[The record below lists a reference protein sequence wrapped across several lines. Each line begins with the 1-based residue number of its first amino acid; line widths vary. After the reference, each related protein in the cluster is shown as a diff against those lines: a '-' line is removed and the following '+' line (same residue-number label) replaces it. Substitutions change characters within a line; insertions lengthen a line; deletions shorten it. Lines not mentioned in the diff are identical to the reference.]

1 MINSLIKNNDAV
13 FSAYIKLFNNDDNAI
28 SDIAQTIVAAAYP
41 LICFI
46 ITIIFATI
54 MVLLLI
60 YLERRILALF
70 TLRFGPNRV
79 GYEGILQT
87 FADAIKL
94 LLKEDCAPKTRKKVF
109 FFMAPFIVLCPVVTA
124 FCLLP
129 FNNFYIQSNIEPSI
143 ILLMALASIP
153 VIGVFLAGF
162 SSNNKYGLIGAARSI
177 IQAVS
182 FEIPI
187 GVSILAITFMT
198 GSLNINDIIQSQ
210 SSNLGLFGWHFI
222 PQIIGCIVF
231 FISALA
237 LLNRTPFDLSEAE
250 SELVAGYATEYS
262 GIKFALF
269 FFSEYLLL
277 FLISVLFVCLFFGG
291 YLSPFGTYVLP
302 ESLIFIEQIFWLILK
317 TFFIIFFIFLIRAAL
332 PRLRYDR
339 VLEFSYKILLPLSLI
354 NLNIAVLIQYFMGA
368 K

>member
-1 MINSLIKNNDAV
+1 
-13 FSAYIKLFNNDDNAI
+13 
-28 SDIAQTIVAAAYP
+28 
-41 LICFI
+41 
-46 ITIIFATI
+46 
-54 MVLLLI
+54 
-60 YLERRILALF
+60 
-70 TLRFGPNRV
+70 
-79 GYEGILQT
+79 
-87 FADAIKL
+87 
-94 LLKEDCAPKTRKKVF
+94 
-109 FFMAPFIVLCPVVTA
+109 MAPFIVLCPVVTA

-198 GSLNINDIIQSQ
+198 GSLNINDIISVSKQQ
-210 SSNLGLFGWHFI
+210 FGALWLAFYTADYRLH
-222 PQIIGCIVF
+222 CI

-269 FFSEYLLL
+269 FL
-277 FLISVLFVCLFFGG
+277 
-291 YLSPFGTYVLP
+291 
-302 ESLIFIEQIFWLILK
+302 
-317 TFFIIFFIFLIRAAL
+317 
-332 PRLRYDR
+332 
-339 VLEFSYKILLPLSLI
+339 
-354 NLNIAVLIQYFMGA
+354 
-368 K
+368 